1 MGLSLYGLCK
11 TWTRINSRHDDEC
24 LSTSNTG
31 YYMCIEKLA
40 NACTSYTQQI
50 SEAIEKDDELE
61 IRRID
66 NLLAATFEQ
75 ILESSPSS
83 KSNQTLQAD
92 YLLGILVPRAERT
105 ALQEAICSKLLEIL
119 SNKQS

>member
-1 MGLSLYGLCK
+1 
-11 TWTRINSRHDDEC
+11 
-24 LSTSNTG
+24 
-31 YYMCIEKLA
+31 MCIEKLA